1 MDKPRKSNRHPFAF
15 LPIEQWPR
23 LFWVFLL
30 LTIFLMVVFNV
41 SGAPLTTTA
50 APYGV
55 VSYELAGSVEQS
67 EQILASWDAN
77 TQLRA
82 AFGLGIDTFFMPV
95 YASAIAL
102 GCGLAANALQR
113 RRWPL
118 AGLGNW
124 LAWGAFL
131 AALCDVVENVALTVI
146 LFGPVAAPW
155 PAIAAWCASVKFL
168 LIFAG
173 IVYGLYGGV
182 VSLVIRPARP

>member
-1 MDKPRKSNRHPFAF
+1 MDDSRKPGRHPFAF
-15 LPIEQWPR
+15 IPIAQWPR
-23 LFWVFLL
+23 LFWVFLF
-30 LTIFLMVVFNV
+30 LTICLMVVFNV
-41 SGAPLTTTA
+41 SGAPLTTAA

-67 EQILASWDAN
+67 EQILASWDTN

-82 AFGLGIDTFFMPV
+82 AFGLGIDYFFMPV

-102 GCGLAANALQR
+102 GCGLAASGLQR

-118 AGLGNW
+118 ARLGNW

-131 AALCDVVENVALTVI
+131 AALCDVVENVALTTI

-155 PAIAAWCASVKFL
+155 PAIAAWCAGAKFL